1 MKNQFEKRELN
12 AYILYL
18 VNRLQIFM
26 QIYIFTNTSK
36 DIELGQTFVSSTKY
50 SNEYFRYFTFEFVK
64 NYKISS
70 ILILLKPTIPW
81 NKCRLETIS
90 KRNELNLKEDS
101 VWRNSGIFSIIELTI
116 SWNSVWKRCGNAEWQ
131 LMVIFINPIRSWSFL
146 V

>member
-70 ILILLKPTIPW
+70 ILILLKPTIP
-81 NKCRLETIS
+81 
-90 KRNELNLKEDS
+90 
-101 VWRNSGIFSIIELTI
+101 
-116 SWNSVWKRCGNAEWQ
+116 
-131 LMVIFINPIRSWSFL
+131 
-146 V
+146 